1 MLRARFSLELMEHGR
16 TTFRRSGSLSLEVLR
31 RFEAEAGFYVD
42 SQAPLESLR
51 PTGTVGCLR
60 GGGAFGLRCLAVP
73 ESRHPPSARGWFRVE
88 PGGAG
93 GGGGA
98 AVPRAAVHGAAGYGV
113 LAVAVASPLA
123 TWLDGG
129 TPSPAPK
136 VGIDPVPCLNQ

>member
-60 GGGAFGLRCLAVP
+60 GGGRSACAAWRC
-73 ESRHPPSARGWFRVE
+73 R
-88 PGGAG
+88 
-93 GGGGA
+93 
-98 AVPRAAVHGAAGYGV
+98 RAAIPHRPAAGFALSLEALVGAVEQQYRERPFTV
-113 LAVAVASPLA
+113 LLA
-123 TWLDGG
+123 TGFWRWLWRLRWRPGWTG
-129 TPSPAPK
+129 APRHRLLK
-136 VGIDPVPCLNQ
+136 WVSIRCRV